1 MRYSDPRIIDIPL
14 YANVHRLVENN
25 ENLNQD
31 NIYRKID
38 VILSDI
44 VESYSRAIPQTL
56 EFVRRVPGVP
66 ESTKVMLAVDEISK
80 APKDI
85 AILLKLFLVY
95 WRVVDEDSTL
105 FLAVAEYGATDIKIL
120 CKNLISIGIFFFNF
134 FHPCIS
140 LKPSKP
146 NGINCFQT
154 LYGLFSE
161 KRNANGSL
169 LGEGGHGAVQQA
181 IQFYFGGERAPST
194 SFVIICSF
202 KSPPSIEWQQRIPG
216 NRWHASR
223 TQFC

>member
-1 MRYSDPRIIDIPL
+1 VRYSDPRIDIPL

-25 ENLNQD
+25 ENLNHD

-44 VESYSRAIPQTL
+44 VESYSRPIPQTL

-66 ESTKVMLAVDEISK
+66 ESTKVMLAVDEILK

-120 CKNLISIGIFFFNF
+120 CKNFNRHILF
-134 FHPCIS
+134 QFLPP
-140 LKPSKP
+140 LYFAEAKPKW
-146 NGINCFQT
+146 INCFQT

-161 KRNANGSL
+161 KEERKWLPSRRRRTWCCTTGYSILFWRRKGTLDEFCYYL
-169 LGEGGHGAVQQA
+169 LL
-181 IQFYFGGERAPST
+181 
-194 SFVIICSF
+194 
-202 KSPPSIEWQQRIPG
+202 
-216 NRWHASR
+216 
-223 TQFC
+223 